1 MAGLFTTLFY
11 EPIFNGLM
19 ALVRWLPGHDLGVA
33 IVGMT
38 LIIRGLLVWPSLS
51 QIRSSR
57 SLQVLQPKLKALQQ
71 QLKDNRQEYAKRVME
86 LYREHKVN
94 PLSSCLP
101 TLIQLPF
108 LFALYQVFM
117 SGIQIDPATQL
128 LKESQLT
135 NLYGSLREFY
145 AATPVETISLGF
157 LNLAKNHN
165 IILAVIVGLTQFV
178 QAKMLVPK
186 TNPPQV
192 KGAQDEQMA
201 TTMMRQTTYIFP
213 ALFAW
218 ISYTVPSGLGL
229 YFLISNFFSIAQ
241 QWLVMKDNRPKETST
256 T

>member
-1 MAGLFTTLFY
+1 MAELFTTLFY

-38 LIIRGLLVWPSLS
+38 LIIRGLLIWPSFS

-71 QLKDNRQEYAKRVME
+71 QYKDNRQELAKQTMA

-108 LFALYQVFM
+108 LFALYQVFI
-117 SGIQIDPATQL
+117 SGIQIDPATHL
-128 LKESQLT
+128 LKESQLAG
-135 NLYGSLREFY
+135 LYGSLRDFY
-145 AATPVETISLGF
+145 ATTPVETTSLGW

-165 IILAVIVGLTQFV
+165 VVLAVIVGLTQFV
-178 QAKMLVPK
+178 QAKMLTPK
-186 TNPPQV
+186 NSPPHV

-229 YFLISNFFSIAQ
+229 YFLISNLFSIVQ
-241 QWLVMKDNRPKETST
+241 QRMVMKNDQPKEIPT